1 MPKGPRKPS
10 TPRTARSRNARRTA
24 WALLVGSACAAGANF
39 AAAQPA
45 APAESRPASDSS
57 PPAGEPVVRL
67 ASRKEQIKVVERFSK
82 VVNLPDRIAR
92 VDGFDQEVIDVTA
105 LDSRSI
111 RVHAKAPG
119 VTTMTLIDERDQP
132 YTVDVLVVGDVRH
145 LQELL
150 ARLFPNAAIE
160 VVEVRESVVLRGW
173 VTQPDQITEIVE
185 IAEQFYP
192 RVLNQMKV
200 GCVQQVML
208 KVKVMEVQRS
218 KLRQLG
224 VNFLHAG
231 DGGFIATTPG
241 NIVPIQRV
249 DMAFGGPAAVEFG
262 GVGRSSVA
270 FGSITNGGA
279 FATFIEALKQE
290 NLLKILAE
298 PELMTMNGR
307 PANLLAGGEFP
318 ILVPNG
324 LGTVAIQYRPFGVRL
339 EAVPIV
345 LSNQRVRIE
354 LQSEVSDQDLNNAVE
369 LDGFRVPSLTQR
381 RANTQVELNFGETL
395 IIAGLISQG
404 RTGSTSKIPV
414 LGDMPYIGAAFSRK
428 TFSEA
433 ETELVIM
440 VTPELVAPLSP
451 AQLPPGGVGL
461 FTDSPTDKEFYM
473 YNMLEV
479 PSYGDRCQGQCPP
492 PEPTYDPYHPVGP
505 EHIAP
510 PGAMMPMPMPGLPPA
525 GYDPAVPPT
534 PAPEMIVPGTE
545 MIAPEAITPSPE
557 TVTPPEPA
565 EPAPAAS
572 PDFPPSAPAPA
583 TSAIGFPPRRVS
595 SAAKASRSGAV
606 VPAGHSRPAG
616 RSSVRRPG
624 LIEPTRPATGP

>member
-1 MPKGPRKPS
+1 MLTGPGKGSAPRAA
-10 TPRTARSRNARRTA
+10 ARSRHARRAA
-24 WALLVGSACAAGANF
+24 WALFVGSACAVGANF

-45 APAESRPASDSS
+45 APAESPSAAETS

-67 ASRKEQIKVVERFSK
+67 ASRKEQVKVVERFSK
-82 VVNLPDRIAR
+82 VVTLPDRIAR
-92 VDGFDQEVIDVTA
+92 VDGFDQEVIDVSA

-119 VTTMTLIDERDQP
+119 VTTMTLVDEQDQA

-150 ARLFPNAAIE
+150 GRLFPNAAIE

-218 KLRQLG
+218 KLRALG
-224 VNFLHAG
+224 VNFLHTG
-231 DGGFIATTPG
+231 NGGYFSSLPG
-241 NIVPIQRV
+241 NIVPLVPPMQTPL
-249 DMAFGGPAAVEFG
+249 GGPAAISNQFPGRATVALGAITDG
-262 GVGRSSVA
+262 GVFNTWV
-270 FGSITNGGA
+270 
-279 FATFIEALKQE
+279 EALKQE

-345 LSNQRVRIE
+345 LSNSRVRIE

-369 LDGFRVPSLTQR
+369 LQGFRVPSLTQR

-404 RTGSTSKIPV
+404 RTASTAKVPV

-428 TFSEA
+428 TFQEA

-440 VTPELVAPLSP
+440 VTPELVAPMSP
-451 AQLPPGGVGL
+451 GQLPPGGPGL
-461 FTDSPTDKEFYM
+461 FTDTPTDKEFYL

-479 PSYGDRCQGQCPP
+479 PSYGPRCQGQCPP

-505 EHIAP
+505 EHIVP
-510 PGAMMPMPMPGLPPA
+510 PGAMMPMPGLPPA
-525 GYDPAVPPT
+525 GYDPAMPPT
-534 PAPEMIVPGTE
+534 PAPEMIVP
-545 MIAPEAITPSPE
+545 E
-557 TVTPPEPA
+557 TVTPVTPETVIPT
-565 EPAPAAS
+565 APAGPAAETNA
-572 PDFPPSAPAPA
+572 DFPPVAPSPT
-583 TSAIGFPPRRVS
+583 TSAIGFPPRRIS
-595 SAAKASRSGAV
+595 SAAKAGRASV
-606 VPAGHSRPAG
+606 TPASHTRAPGRQPA
-616 RSSVRRPG
+616 RRPG
-624 LIEPTRPATGP
+624 LIEPSRPATGP

>member
-1 MPKGPRKPS
+1 MPKGSRKPS
-10 TPRTARSRNARRTA
+10 TTRSRARSRRARRTA
-24 WALLVGSACAAGANF
+24 WAFLVGSACAAGSSLAS
-39 AAAQPA
+39 AQPA
-45 APAESRPASDSS
+45 APSATESAAPAAA
-57 PPAGEPVVRL
+57 PAGAPTGEPIVRL
-67 ASRKEQIKVVERFSK
+67 ASRNEQIKVVERFSK
-82 VVNLPDRIAR
+82 VITLPDRIAR
-92 VDGFDQEVIDVTA
+92 VDGFDQEVIDVAA

-119 VTTMTLIDERDQP
+119 VTTMTLVDERDQP

-150 ARLFPNAAIE
+150 GRLFPDAAID

-192 RVLNQMKV
+192 RVLNQMRV

-224 VNFLHAG
+224 VNFLQGH

-241 NIVPIQRV
+241 NIVPIQSV
-249 DMAFGGPAAVEFG
+249 TFPYGGAPSIETTG
-262 GVGRSSVA
+262 IGRASVA
-270 FGSITNGGA
+270 FAHIADNSI
-279 FATFIEALKQE
+279 FATYIEALKQE

-324 LGTVAIQYRPFGVRL
+324 LGTVSIQYKPFGVRL

-345 LSNQRVRIE
+345 LSNNRVRIE

-369 LDGFRVPSLTQR
+369 LEGFRVPSLTQR
-381 RANTQVELNFGETL
+381 RANTQVELNFGQTL
-395 IIAGLISQG
+395 VIAGLISQG
-404 RTGSTSKIPV
+404 RTASTSKIPY

-428 TFSEA
+428 TYSEA

-440 VTPELVAPLSP
+440 VTPELVAPMTP
-451 AQLPPGGVGL
+451 DQLPVGGLGT
-461 FTDSPTDKEFYM
+461 FTDTPTDKELYF

-492 PEPTYDPYHPVGP
+492 PEPTYDPYHPTGP
-505 EHIAP
+505 EHL
-510 PGAMMPMPMPGLPPA
+510 GRMGGPMPGPGMPPA
-525 GYDPAVPPT
+525 GYNPMVPPT
-534 PAPEMIVPGTE
+534 PAPG
-545 MIAPEAITPSPE
+545 MIAPETMLPVGPDPAATPDLPPPAPSP
-557 TVTPPEPA
+557 TTSAVG
-565 EPAPAAS
+565 
-572 PDFPPSAPAPA
+572 FPQRRPSA
-583 TSAIGFPPRRVS
+583 
-595 SAAKASRSGAV
+595 AAKAGKATGV
-606 VPAGHSRPAG
+606 QPAGHTRPAPGFGTASGARPAG
-616 RSSVRRPG
+616 KTTVRRPG
-624 LIEPTRPATGP
+624 LIEPNRPATGP